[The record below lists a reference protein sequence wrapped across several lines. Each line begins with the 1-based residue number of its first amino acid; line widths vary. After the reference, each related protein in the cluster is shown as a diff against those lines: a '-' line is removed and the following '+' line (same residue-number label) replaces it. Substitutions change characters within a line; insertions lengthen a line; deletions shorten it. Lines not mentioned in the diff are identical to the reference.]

1 MNHQSKTIN
10 SGPIGASKAST
21 LDKYFNDLYSHDKRI
36 FQTLPDDILD
46 TMQCCTGNVTWIGC
60 KFSFELIFKV
70 DGPVHKSRMK
80 KPSNL
85 LMMTVYF
92 HRPSKISSVAN
103 LFPN

>member
-46 TMQCCTGNVTWIGC
+46 TMQCCTGNVTCIGC
-60 KFSFELIFKV
+60 KLIFELILKL
-70 DGPVHKSRMK
+70 DGPYRKSSFK
-80 KPSNL
+80 
-85 LMMTVYF
+85 
-92 HRPSKISSVAN
+92 RPSILTCNDRPLSESVEIN
-103 LFPN
+103 I

>member
-46 TMQCCTGNVTWIGC
+46 TLQCCTGNVTCIGY
-60 KFSFELIFKV
+60 KLILTDFEIGRSSQKV
-70 DGPVHKSRMK
+70 P
-80 KPSNL
+80 
-85 LMMTVYF
+85 F
-92 HRPSKISSVAN
+92 
-103 LFPN
+103 

>member
-60 KFSFELIFKV
+60 KFIFELVINV

-80 KPSNL
+80 RPSNL

-92 HRPSKISSVAN
+92 HRPK
-103 LFPN
+103 

>member
-46 TMQCCTGNVTWIGC
+46 TMQCCTGNVTCIGY
-60 KFSFELIFKV
+60 KLILTDFEIGRSFQKV
-70 DGPVHKSRMK
+70 QYQ
-80 KPSNL
+80 
-85 LMMTVYF
+85 MTIHF
-92 HRPSKISSVAN
+92 DMQ
-103 LFPN
+103 